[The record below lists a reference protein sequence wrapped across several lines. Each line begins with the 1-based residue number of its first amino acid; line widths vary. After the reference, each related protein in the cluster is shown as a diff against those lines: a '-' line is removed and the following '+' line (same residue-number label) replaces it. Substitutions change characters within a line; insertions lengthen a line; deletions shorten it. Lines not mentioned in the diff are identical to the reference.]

1 MRGSKEIVRTADA
14 PQPIG
19 PYSQAV
25 KAGNLLFVSA
35 QAPIEPKTGK
45 IVAHDIESQTRRVLE
60 NVKFILAAT
69 GLSLTDVS
77 KITIILSSIAD
88 FPRMNAVYK
97 EYFPDNPPA
106 RTTFEGKLPSAD
118 MLISVDAIAAF

>member
-1 MRGSKEIVRTADA
+1 M
-14 PQPIG
+14 
-19 PYSQAV
+19 
-25 KAGNLLFVSA
+25 
-35 QAPIEPKTGK
+35 
-45 IVAHDIESQTRRVLE
+45 AHDIESQTRRVLE